1 MVARSAE
8 AGASPEVDTHTSTAS
23 GPPAT
28 STGETPADAP
38 TAPAGDFHN
47 PAHWASL
54 TGGDVLEVDD
64 ADSAISADIA
74 SSTESISSS
83 ILHYRTI
90 NGRTYHSER
99 GNAQYW

>member
-1 MVARSAE
+1 MAQHSVE
-8 AGASPEVDTHTSTAS
+8 AGASSEVTAHTSTAS
-23 GPPAT
+23 GPPVT
-28 STGETPADAP
+28 TTGGAPADAP

-54 TGGDVLEVDD
+54 TGGDMLEVDD
-64 ADSAISADIA
+64 VDSAISADIA
-74 SSTESISSS
+74 SSTESMSSS